1 MNFMKNKDVSL
12 SFFFLLAPLYS
23 LPIIVKRI
31 FDNDKY
37 AFSLFALFMGL
48 LAYLFP
54 PCGDFSR
61 YYLDYEILQDA
72 SISQLLDFLRIRF
85 NYIQPIVL
93 YLLGKYDLNSDYS
106 RLFFTLI
113 AYVLLSKIYIGIIS
127 NNALFQTRKLRK
139 LAFWAF
145 FLISI
150 TTFSFRFSFSAV
162 LYVYGI
168 YSLYYCG
175 KRIGW
180 IFILLSILNHIT
192 FVCFLVPLVIY
203 KFTVFRISKKRLI
216 VMVIVAGIISNFSTI
231 LLEYLPFGGDLFD
244 RYIGYIDGY
253 WAGDYRAEV
262 SLKGIIFEYLT
273 KITYYGVIV
282 IYIYIYPN
290 NRSELTKQHQL
301 LNSMLFICL
310 LFSVFPVVI
319 GRFLLV
325 LSITMKVHIF
335 ANLKTIYIAKKA
347 LCLLCV
353 FTILYDCIGIWA
365 SRRELLL
372 SHEYIIATSSIYGIL
387 EHSYDGEWFDSNI
400 GDDGSI
406 VNLNY

>member
-1 MNFMKNKDVSL
+1 MKNKDVAL

-23 LPIIVKRI
+23 LPIILKRI

-37 AFSLFALFMGL
+37 AFFLFALFMGL

-61 YYLDYEILQDA
+61 YYLDYEILKGA
-72 SISQLLDFLRIRF
+72 TTSQLWDFLRIRF
-85 NYIQPIVL
+85 DYIQSIVL
-93 YLLGKYDLNSDYS
+93 YLLGKYNLNSDYS

-113 AYVLLSKIYIGIIS
+113 SYGLLSKIYIEIIS
-127 NNALFQTRKLRK
+127 NNALFRTRKQRK

-150 TTFSFRFSFSAV
+150 TVFSFRFSFSAV

-168 YSLYYCG
+168 YLLYYCG
-175 KRIGW
+175 KRKGW
-180 IFILLSILNHIT
+180 IFILLSILNHVT

-203 KFTVFRISKKRLI
+203 KFSVFRLSKKKLI
-216 VMVIVAGIISNFSTI
+216 VMVIVAGIISNFSMT
-231 LLEYLPFGGDLFD
+231 LLDYLPFGGDLFD

-253 WAGDYRAEV
+253 WAGDYRVEV
-262 SLKGIIFEYLT
+262 SLKGMLFEYLT
-273 KITYYGVIV
+273 KITYYGVIL
-282 IYIYIYPN
+282 IYIYTYPG
-290 NRSELTKQHQL
+290 NRSDLTKQHQL

-325 LSITMKVHIF
+325 LSLAMKVHIF
-335 ANLKTIYIAKKA
+335 ANLKTLYIAKKA
-347 LCLLCV
+347 VCLLCIL
-353 FTILYDCIGIWA
+353 TILYDCIGLWA
-365 SRRELLL
+365 SRRELLF
-372 SHEYIIATSSIYGIL
+372 SDECIIITSSIYGVL
-387 EHSYDGEWFDSNI
+387 EHSYDGKWFDSNI

-406 VNLNY
+406 VKLDY

>member
-1 MNFMKNKDVSL
+1 MKKKDVTL
-12 SFFFLLAPLYS
+12 SFLFLLAPLYS
-23 LPIIVKRI
+23 LPVILKRI

-37 AFSLFALFMGL
+37 AFFLFALFMGL

-61 YYLDYEILQDA
+61 YYLDYEILQNT
-72 SISQLLDFLRIRF
+72 STSQLLDFLRIRF
-85 NYIQPIVL
+85 DYIQPIVL
-93 YLLGKYDLNSDYS
+93 YLLGKYNLNSDYS

-113 AYVLLSKIYIGIIS
+113 AYVLLSKMYIGIIS
-127 NNALFQTRKLRK
+127 NNALFQTRQQRK
-139 LAFWAF
+139 LAFLAF

-150 TTFSFRFSFSAV
+150 TTFSFRFSFSTV

-180 IFILLSILNHIT
+180 IFILLSILNHVT

-203 KFTVFRISKKRLI
+203 KLSVFRLSKKKLI
-216 VMVIVAGIISNFSTI
+216 IMVIIAGITSNFSMI

-253 WAGDYRAEV
+253 WAGDYRTEV
-262 SLKGIIFEYLT
+262 SLKGMIFEYLT
-273 KITYYGVIV
+273 KITYYVVIV
-282 IYIYIYPN
+282 IYIYIYPA
-290 NRSELTKQHQL
+290 NRSELSKQHQL

-310 LFSVFPVVI
+310 LFSVFPVII

-325 LSITMKVHIF
+325 LSIAMKVHIF
-335 ANLKTIYIAKKA
+335 ANLKTIYIAKKVV
-347 LCLLCV
+347 CFLCV
-353 FTILYDCIGIWA
+353 FTILYDCIGLWA
-365 SRRELLL
+365 SRRELLF
-372 SHEYIIATSSIYGIL
+372 SDEYIIATSSIYGVL
-387 EHSYDGEWFDSNI
+387 EHSYDGKWFDSNI

-406 VNLNY
+406 VKMDY